1 MSAQLTSRFVR
12 DLPAGE
18 GYAKRLSD
26 EVRLIEQ
33 HKLVPLF
40 CQVQDIIQ
48 LIPDIPHNI
57 RGSAGSSLVCYLLG
71 ISHIDPVEWG
81 LGLARFIHDL
91 RPDMPDIDIDV
102 PWNRR
107 DEVWARVFR
116 KYGRRAARVSNKV
129 MWKERSIYREAQRRY
144 GPEPTDN
151 EIEIVT
157 NLLLGE
163 QRCWSLHCGGVVI
176 ADQPW
181 EDKELLGTHQLAWD
195 KEDVENR
202 GRYKIDILSS
212 RALGQLADLSDQPLF
227 DYPHS
232 DEETASLWRRGD
244 GIGVTGG
251 ESPAFRKAAMGLEVT
266 DRYDVILA
274 SALIRPAAASGT
286 RSVPFFDAWRKRR
299 EQTSLVFDDDC
310 IQAIAERLD
319 VSPAKADMIRRDIV
333 KGRIAV
339 PDALA
344 DIGEF
349 TAYSFCKSHAIA
361 YGAVVWAL
369 SYQKVRQPAPF
380 WRAALNNCKSMYR
393 HWVHI
398 REGIRA
404 GLRLAEQQTLFP
416 VTPEEEFRSKGY
428 WTTREELP
436 GLLDRPVGKRVFFR
450 GIIGA
455 FRAYRPRLNKEAHP
469 ITFVTIWTGAKY
481 RQLVL
486 PGAVNLKSADFIE
499 GVGTLEVV
507 QNADHVSVQQY
518 RLFDKYEPQMR
529 FRGF

>member
-1 MSAQLTSRFVR
+1 MSTELTSRFVR
-12 DLPAGE
+12 DLPPGE
-18 GYAKRLSD
+18 GYADRLAQ
-26 EVRLIEQ
+26 ELRLIE
-33 HKLVPLF
+33 HHRLVPLF
-40 CQVQDIIQ
+40 CQVQDIIR

-71 ISHIDPVEWG
+71 ISHIDPLEWG

-107 DEVWARVFR
+107 DEVWARVFG

-157 NLLLGE
+157 NHLLGE

-176 ADQPW
+176 GDEPW
-181 EDKELLGTHQLAWD
+181 AEEELLSPFQLSWD
-195 KEDVENR
+195 KDDVER
-202 GRYKIDILSS
+202 KGRYKIDILSS
-212 RALGQLADLSDQPLF
+212 RALGQLADLSDRPLF
-227 DYPHS
+227 DYPHA
-232 DEETASLWRRGD
+232 DEDTAALWRRGD

-286 RSVPFFDAWRKRR
+286 RSVPFFDAWRQRR

-310 IQAIAERLD
+310 ITAIADRLD
-319 VSPAKADMIRRDIV
+319 VTPGKADMIRRDIV

-339 PDALA
+339 PEALA

-369 SYQKVRQPAPF
+369 SWHKVRRPAAF
-380 WRAALNNCKSMYR
+380 WQAALDNCQSMYR

-404 GLRLAEQQTLFP
+404 GLEVERQRRLFP
-416 VTPEEEFRSKGY
+416 VSADDEFRSKGY
-428 WTTREELP
+428 WTSPDELS

-450 GIIGA
+450 GVIGA

-469 ITFVTIWTGAKY
+469 ITFVTIWTGERY

-486 PGAVNLKSADFIE
+486 SGAVNLRREDFIE
-499 GVGTLEVV
+499 GVGTMEVV
-507 QNADHVSVQQY
+507 QNADHLNVQQY
-518 RLFDKYEPQMR
+518 RLYNKNDTQMR